1 MTIQVYSIEQRTRI
15 HPGKKPETIVRE
27 TVLKNGKGRSTVR
40 VLRGKRTMSSV
51 TEKLNVTQ
59 KRKISRRKY
68 IKGLYKRQEKQVLR
82 LMNE

>member
-1 MTIQVYSIEQRTRI
+1 MTIEVFAVERRTQI
-15 HPGKKPETIVRE
+15 LPGKKPETIVRE

-51 TEKLNVTQ
+51 TQKLNLTQ
-59 KRKISRRKY
+59 KRKITRRKY